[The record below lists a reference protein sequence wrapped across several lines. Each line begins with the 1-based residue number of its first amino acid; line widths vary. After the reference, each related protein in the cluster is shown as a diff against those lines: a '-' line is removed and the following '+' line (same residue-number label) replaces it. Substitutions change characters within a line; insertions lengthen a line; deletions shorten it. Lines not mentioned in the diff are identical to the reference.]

1 MLCVFKIDWSDCIC
15 KSRIYNVSNT
25 NLLDEILEK
34 YCEVLDSELQSITK
48 YFGKTPFFLKKRLR
62 PTIASF
68 QCWECENCLEL
79 L

>member
-1 MLCVFKIDWSDCIC
+1 MLCVIKIDWSGCIC

-48 YFGKTPFFLKKRLR
+48 YFGTTPFFLKKMLTADHPLFSMLR
-62 PTIASF
+62 V
-68 QCWECENCLEL
+68 
-79 L
+79 